1 MLSTLYVKNYA
12 LIEEIAVHFKRGL
25 NIITGETGAGKSI
38 IIDALSL
45 LLGDRASTEVIRKG
59 AEKAIVEGIF
69 TLPELP
75 SLATLLSQN
84 EIDPGA
90 ELIVRRE
97 VSAKGQ
103 SRCFLND
110 SPVTLSL
117 LKEVGDILVDLHG
130 QHDHQSLLRP
140 ETHID
145 FLDEYGGYRSIL
157 DSYKESFRAL
167 AALVATKKE
176 LLENEA
182 RIKEKKDLH
191 EFQLGEIDAVS
202 PQESEEESLESELK
216 ILENAEKL
224 FETTSKLNAL
234 LYEGDGAI
242 RDKLV
247 QARKQLE
254 VLQSIDN
261 AFGDPLGELHSS
273 EIIIEELSKFVQ
285 KYNANIEFN
294 PEKLNEMRER
304 LGQFSLLKKKYGGTL
319 TAVLEYRQR
328 FSRELALAQNFEAEI
343 AKTEKAIDTART
355 VCADAAR
362 KLTAKRKETS
372 KKIATA
378 VVDALS
384 WMGIAKSLYDVQI
397 ESETAT
403 SEDGLFVTIG
413 SSRVIAGPKG
423 VDNVEFFLSTNAGE
437 DVKPLTKVASGGEV
451 SRVMLALKGALAASD
466 KTPLLIFDEIDIGV
480 SGKVGQAVGRS
491 LKKLAASHQV
501 IAITH
506 LPQIAALADFH
517 FAVEKSEQNGRTSTR
532 LRELSETER
541 VHEVAKLLSGAA
553 ITEAGLE
560 SAKELMEQ

>member
-1 MLSTLYVKNYA
+1 MLATLYVENYA
-12 LIEEIAVHFKRGL
+12 LIEEITVHFKRGL

-38 IIDALSL
+38 IVDALSL
-45 LLGDRASTEVIRKG
+45 LLGDRASTEVIRRG

-69 TLPELP
+69 ALPELP
-75 SLATLLSQN
+75 SLVALLSQN

-130 QHDHQSLLRP
+130 QHDHQSLLHP

-145 FLDEYGGYRSIL
+145 FLDEYGGHRSIL
-157 DSYKESFRAL
+157 DAYKESFRAL
-167 AALVATKKE
+167 TALVATKKE

-202 PQESEEESLESELK
+202 PVEGEEESLETELK

-224 FETTSKLNAL
+224 FETTSQLNLL
-234 LYEGDGAI
+234 LYKGDGAI
-242 RDKLV
+242 RDMLV
-247 QARKQLE
+247 QVRKQLE
-254 VLQSIDN
+254 ILQSIDVG
-261 AFGDPLGELHSS
+261 FDDSLGELHSA

-285 KYNANIEFN
+285 KYNAHIEFN
-294 PEKLNEMRER
+294 PEKLNGIRER

-319 TAVLEYRQR
+319 TAVLEYRKKIGQ
-328 FSRELALAQNFEAEI
+328 ELALAQNFEAEI
-343 AKTEKAIDTART
+343 AKTNKAIDAARST
-355 VCADAAR
+355 CADAACR
-362 KLTAKRKETS
+362 LTAKRKDAAR
-372 KKIATA
+372 KIAAA
-378 VVDALS
+378 VVEALS
-384 WMGIAKSLYDVQI
+384 GMGIAKALFDVRI
-397 ESETAT
+397 ELEKAT
-403 SEDGLFVTIG
+403 SEDGLYVTIG
-413 SSRVIAGPKG
+413 SSRVIAGLKG

-437 DVKPLTKVASGGEV
+437 DVKPLAKVASGGEV
-451 SRVMLALKGALAASD
+451 SRVMLGLKGALAASD
-466 KTPLLIFDEIDIGV
+466 KTPLLIFDEIDVGV

-491 LKKLAASHQV
+491 LKKLSTSHQV

-506 LPQIAALADFH
+506 LPQIAALADSH
-517 FAVEKSEQNGRTSTR
+517 FAVEKKEQNGRTSTR
-532 LRELSETER
+532 LRELSKIEC

-553 ITEAGLE
+553 VTEAGLE
-560 SAKELMEQ
+560 SAKELMAQ

>member
-1 MLSTLYVKNYA
+1 MLATLYVKNYA

-45 LLGDRASTEVIRKG
+45 LLGDRASIEVIRKG

-69 TLPELP
+69 ALPELP
-75 SLATLLSQN
+75 SLANLLSQN
-84 EIDPGA
+84 EIDPGP

-130 QHDHQSLLRP
+130 QHDHQTLLRP

-145 FLDEYGGYRSIL
+145 FLDEYGSYRSIL
-157 DSYKESFRAL
+157 DAYRESFRAL
-167 AALVATKKE
+167 AALVVKKKE

-202 PQESEEESLESELK
+202 PAEGEEESLESELK
-216 ILENAEKL
+216 ILENSEKL
-224 FETTSKLNAL
+224 FETTSELNVL
-234 LYEGDGAI
+234 LYEGDDAI
-242 RDKLV
+242 RDVLV

-254 VLQSIDN
+254 LLQSIDA
-261 AFGDPLGELHSS
+261 AFGDPLGELHSA

-285 KYNANIEFN
+285 KYNAHIEFN
-294 PEKLNEMRER
+294 PQKLNDMRER

-328 FSRELALAQNFEAEI
+328 ISRQLALAQNFETEI
-343 AKTEKAIDTART
+343 ARTEQAIDAART

-362 KLTAKRKETS
+362 KLTAKRKEAS
-372 KKIATA
+372 KKIAAA

-384 WMGIAKSLYDVQI
+384 WMGIAKSQFDVRI
-397 ESETAT
+397 ESEKAT
-403 SEDGLFVTIG
+403 GEDGLFVTIG
-413 SSRVIAGPKG
+413 PARVIAGPKG
-423 VDNVEFFLSTNAGE
+423 VDNVEFFLSANAGE

-506 LPQIAALADFH
+506 LPQIAAMADFH

-532 LRELSETER
+532 LRELSETDR
-541 VHEVAKLLSGAA
+541 VREVAKLLSGAA

>member
-1 MLSTLYVKNYA
+1 MLATLYVKNYA

-45 LLGDRASTEVIRKG
+45 LLGDRASIEVIRKG

-69 TLPELP
+69 ALPELP
-75 SLATLLSQN
+75 SLANLLSQN
-84 EIDPGA
+84 EIDPGP

-130 QHDHQSLLRP
+130 QHDHQTLLRP

-157 DSYKESFRAL
+157 DAYKESFRAL
-167 AALVATKKE
+167 AVLVTAKKE

-202 PQESEEESLESELK
+202 PVEGEEESLESELK
-216 ILENAEKL
+216 ILENSEKL
-224 FETTSKLNAL
+224 FETTSELNVL
-234 LYEGDGAI
+234 LYEGDDAI
-242 RDKLV
+242 RDVLV

-254 VLQSIDN
+254 LLQSIDA
-261 AFGDPLGELHSS
+261 AFGDPLGELHSA
-273 EIIIEELSKFVQ
+273 EIIIEELSKFIQ
-285 KYNANIEFN
+285 KYNAHIEFN
-294 PEKLNEMRER
+294 PQKLNEIRER
-304 LGQFSLLKKKYGGTL
+304 LGHISLLKKKYGGTL

-328 FSRELALAQNFEAEI
+328 IRGELALAQNFEAEI
-343 AKTEKAIDTART
+343 AKTDKAIDNARA

-372 KKIATA
+372 QRIAAA

-384 WMGIAKSLYDVQI
+384 WMGIAKSLFDVRI
-397 ESETAT
+397 ESEKAT
-403 SEDGLFVTIG
+403 GEDGLFVTIG
-413 SSRVIAGPKG
+413 PARVNAGPKG
-423 VDNVEFFLSTNAGE
+423 VDKVEFFLSTNAGE

-532 LRELSETER
+532 LRELSETDR

>member
-1 MLSTLYVKNYA
+1 MLATLYVRNYA
-12 LIEEIAVHFKRGL
+12 LIEEITVHFKRGL

-59 AEKAIVEGIF
+59 TEKAIVEGIF

-75 SLATLLSQN
+75 SLANLLSQN

-130 QHDHQSLLRP
+130 QHDHQTLLRP

-157 DSYKESFRAL
+157 DAYKESFRAL
-167 AALVATKKE
+167 AALVATKKG

-202 PQESEEESLESELK
+202 PVEGEEDSLVSELK
-216 ILENAEKL
+216 ILENSEKL
-224 FETTSKLNAL
+224 FETTSELNAL
-234 LYEGDGAI
+234 LYEGDDAI
-242 RDKLV
+242 RDVLV

-254 VLQSIDN
+254 FLQSIDA
-261 AFGDPLGELHSS
+261 AFGDPLGELHSA

-304 LGQFSLLKKKYGGTL
+304 LGHISLLKKKYGGTL

-328 FSRELALAQNFEAEI
+328 ISGELALAQNFEAEI
-343 AKTEKAIDTART
+343 AKTDKAIDSART

-362 KLTAKRKETS
+362 TLTAKRKETS
-372 KKIATA
+372 KKLAAA

-384 WMGIAKSLYDVQI
+384 WMGIAKSLFDVRI
-397 ESETAT
+397 ESEKAKG
-403 SEDGLFVTIG
+403 EDGLFVPIG